1 MKIIFSDAKGRIIS
15 MECDPKDKISTL
27 LQNLEAKYKSLHP
40 EDSIRSI
47 SIAFDG
53 EIYTNET
60 NEDINLEELGIE
72 DDCKIT
78 FSILYNGGLI

>member
-1 MKIIFSDAKGRIIS
+1 MKIIFSDAKGRIIN

-27 LQNLEAKYKSLHP
+27 LQNLEAKYKFLHP